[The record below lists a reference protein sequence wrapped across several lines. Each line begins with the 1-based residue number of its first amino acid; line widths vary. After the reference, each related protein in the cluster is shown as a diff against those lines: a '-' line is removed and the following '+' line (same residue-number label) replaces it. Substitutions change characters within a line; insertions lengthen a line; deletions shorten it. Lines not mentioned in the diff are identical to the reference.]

1 MTEVRGFQ
9 IQENGETFE
18 IYIESKTTPVL
29 VTAPATTDDDDDDR
43 GGKGVGDDML
53 IKMQHARTMIRGYTL
68 YALSAFRDVTTAE
81 IEEVCLKFGM
91 KIGGKAGI
99 PYITEGSAESNL
111 EISVKCKFPNKTE
124 QKQSS
129 LPADKATPGGG

>member
-68 YALSAFRDVTTAE
+68 SEVAGFKALKPAQTYLNRQEVTKE
-81 IEEVCLKFGM
+81 R
-91 KIGGKAGI
+91 
-99 PYITEGSAESNL
+99 
-111 EISVKCKFPNKTE
+111 
-124 QKQSS
+124 
-129 LPADKATPGGG
+129 